1 MVHLPELITDLGL
14 ILCAAAVVL
23 ILFKRLKQPL
33 VLGYIIAGL
42 IVSPNFKLFPSI
54 VDTHNIEVW
63 AEIGVIF
70 LLFSLGLE
78 FSFKKLVKVGGSS
91 SVTAFVQIAFMI
103 VLGYFTGRAL
113 SWSMMDSIFLGA
125 MLSMSSTTIIL
136 RAFDELNVKSKK
148 FAGIVFGALIVED
161 LVAIVLMVL
170 LSTIAVSRQF
180 AGMDMVLSIAKL
192 TFFLI
197 LWFVGGIFFIPTI
210 LKKAKAYLND
220 ETMLIVSLGLCFL
233 MVILAS
239 KAGFSPALGAFIM
252 GSILAETTQG
262 ERIEHLIKPVKELFG
277 AIFFVSVG
285 ILINLQTLQ
294 DYALPILVITLVTV
308 IGKTFST
315 SLGALI
321 SGQPLKQSVQSGM
334 SLAQIGEFSFIIAS
348 LGISLNVTSAF
359 LYPVIVAVS
368 GITTFTTPYLIKAST
383 PAHIWL
389 QQKLPSRLTGSIER
403 YSSDVM
409 AIKTASDWN
418 LILKS
423 YVSQLIIFSVIAIG
437 ALLVLNKYVFP
448 MMVDA
453 AYWMR
458 IATIMGS
465 LLVMSPLIW
474 AIAIKKI
481 QPEATARLWV
491 SRKYKGPLLMLQVTR
506 LFAALFVVVAVVS
519 GLLSSYLAAAM
530 LILVALVVVVFRKRM
545 EYIYDRLE
553 ARFISNFNE
562 KEHQA
567 EKASRK
573 HLVPWDA
580 HISSFVVS
588 AEFENIGKPL
598 MELQLREQL
607 GVNIVLIERGTK
619 VVNLPGRLER
629 LYPND
634 VVYVI
639 GTDDQLESFRKY
651 LDENTVATQQH
662 QTKQDISLE
671 LLEVK
676 EASDLAGRS
685 IKESAIRE
693 RTRGLIVG
701 VERSGERILNPE
713 SSMILQPF
721 DILWVVGNKKRINI
735 LAAQLAE

>member
-1 MVHLPELITDLGL
+1 MVHLPALITDLGL
-14 ILCAAAVVL
+14 ILCAASVVL
-23 ILFKRLKQPL
+23 ILFKKLKQPL

-78 FSFKKLVKVGGSS
+78 FSFKKLVKVGGTSS
-91 SVTAFVQIAFMI
+91 ITAFVQIMFMI
-103 VLGYFTGRAL
+103 VAGYFTGRAL
-113 SWSMMDSIFLGA
+113 NWSQMDSIFLGA

-136 RAFDELNVKSKK
+136 RAFDELNVKNKK

-170 LSTIAVSRQF
+170 LSTIAVSQQF
-180 AGMDMVLSIAKL
+180 AGMDMAFSIAKL
-192 TFFLI
+192 AFFLI
-197 LWFVGGIFFIPTI
+197 LWFVAGIFFIPTV
-210 LKKAKAYLND
+210 LKKARPHLND
-220 ETMLIVSLGLCFL
+220 ETMLIISLGLCFL

-321 SGQPLKQSVQSGM
+321 SGQPLTQSVQAGM

-348 LGISLNVTSAF
+348 LGISLNVTSGF

-368 GITTFTTPYLIKAST
+368 GVTTFTTPYLIKAST
-383 PAHIWL
+383 PAHNWL
-389 QQKLPSRLTGSIER
+389 QQKLPIRLTNSIER

-418 LILKS
+418 VILKS
-423 YVSQLIIFSVIAIG
+423 YLFQLIIFSVIAIG
-437 ALLVLNKYVFP
+437 ALLVLNNYVFP
-448 MMVDA
+448 SVMNS
-453 AYWMR
+453 AYWVR
-458 IATIMGS
+458 IGTVLAS
-465 LLVMSPLIW
+465 LLVMSPFIW

-481 QPEATARLWV
+481 QPEATARLW
-491 SRKYKGPLLMLQVTR
+491 SARKYKGPLLMLQVIR
-506 LFAALFVVVAVVS
+506 LFAALFIVVAVVS
-519 GLLSSYLAAAM
+519 GLLSSYLAVAM
-530 LILVALVVVVFRKRM
+530 LILVAVIVVAFHRKM
-545 EYIYDRLE
+545 ESVYDRIE
-553 ARFISNFNE
+553 SRFISNFNE
-562 KEHQA
+562 KENQA
-567 EKASRK
+567 EQDSRK

-580 HISSFVVS
+580 HISSFTISPEYVG
-588 AEFENIGKPL
+588 IGKPL
-598 MELQLREQL
+598 LELQLRETL

-619 VVNLPGRLER
+619 VVNLPDRYEQ

-634 VVYVI
+634 EVYVI

-651 LDENTVATQQH
+651 LDEKTVATQQ
-662 QTKQDISLE
+662 QQSKQDISLE

-676 EASDLAGRS
+676 DTSDFAGKS

-693 RTRGLIVG
+693 RTKGLIVG
-701 VERSGERILNPE
+701 LERAGERILNPD
-713 SSMILQPF
+713 SNVVLQPF
-721 DILWVVGNKKRINI
+721 DLLWVVGNKKRISI
-735 LAAQLAE
+735 LAGLGHV